1 MCNRIAGL
9 TQPILGSPRNEG
21 MHVRLPATLEVLRDR
36 NLARYAGAT
45 AVSALGTGMADVALA
60 FAILGL
66 AGPTELGVTFLAREI
81 PLVVL
86 VLLGGVWADRIS
98 RKTILVSADVV
109 RCLAQASMAVL
120 LLTGTA
126 DLWKII
132 LLQLAFGSANAFS
145 RPATTGLIQQ
155 LVSAERLQKANALL
169 GLARSPAQ
177 IAGPAIG
184 AVIVAVTSPAWGLAA
199 DAATFAISG
208 SLIFSLRLGS
218 VTRRAM
224 TSVRQDLREGWHEFT
239 SRTWVWTIVG
249 YFGLYQLTLFP
260 ALLVLGPFVAKQD
273 LGGAGAWGTI
283 LAVEAVG
290 SVVGGLM
297 ALRLRFSRPLV
308 ACTVLAMPEA
318 LILLL
323 LAIPAPVPVLAG
335 TAFIGSICLTIG
347 NVMWFSTLQRHIPE
361 HAISRISSF
370 DWLGSVV
377 FNPIGYVLVGPLSGA
392 IGVPQTLALAGSLNI
407 IFGLLLLT
415 LRPIRSLPEFPP
427 GSAATESGAAVLSAG
442 ESA

>member
-1 MCNRIAGL
+1 M
-9 TQPILGSPRNEG
+9 
-21 MHVRLPATLEVLRDR
+21 RLPASLEVLRER
-36 NLARYAGAT
+36 NLARYAAAT
-45 AVSALGTGMADVALA
+45 AVSALGNGMADVALA

-66 AGPTELGVTFLAREI
+66 AGPTELGVVFLSREI

-98 RKTILVSADVV
+98 RKIILVSADAV
-109 RCLAQASMAVL
+109 RCLAQASTAAL

-126 DLWKII
+126 DLWKIV
-132 LLQLAFGSANAFS
+132 LLQIAFGSANAFS

-155 LVSAERLQKANALL
+155 LVASERLQKANALL

-184 AVIVAVTSPAWGLAA
+184 AVIVTAASPAWGLAA
-199 DAATFAISG
+199 DATTFAISG
-208 SLIFSLRLGS
+208 SLILSLRLGS
-218 VTRRAM
+218 VVRRA
-224 TSVRQDLREGWHEFT
+224 TSSVREDLREGWRELA
-239 SRTWVWTIVG
+239 SRTWVWTIVS

-260 ALLVLGPFVAKQD
+260 ALLVLGPFVAKEQ

-283 LAVEAVG
+283 LAIEAIG
-290 SVVGGLM
+290 SVVGGLL
-297 ALRLRFSRPLV
+297 ALRLRFPRPLI

-318 LILLL
+318 VILLL
-323 LAIPAPVPVLAG
+323 LAVPAPVPVLAG
-335 TAFIGSICLTIG
+335 MAFIGATCLTIG
-347 NVMWFSTLQRHIPE
+347 NVVWFTTLQRHIPE

-392 IGVPQTLALAGSLNI
+392 IGVPQTLILAGSLNI
-407 IFGLLLLT
+407 LFGFILLT
-415 LRPIRSLPEFPP
+415 VRAVRSLPEFPP
-427 GSAATESGAAVLSAG
+427 GSTDLSSVAAPGPEEVLLGRPES
-442 ESA
+442 